1 MIFHRS
7 SSTSSPTITSDFS
20 EHTPKLTQLVEKFVP
35 KNMRNGWPACGIE
48 AVANH
53 QAVRR

>member
-35 KNMRNGWPACGIE
+35 KNMRNGWPAYGIE

-53 QAVRR
+53 QADRR